1 MSKRDMRAKKL
12 LLAVLLA
19 MSMQSYYAE
28 PTWAAEAGQPTGQT
42 ETVDGKGQS
51 DGTTT
56 PAADEA
62 ETSAPAEGEEAAA
75 EGEDGAN
82 TDAAMPPVTYGVRA
96 ANAGTDEYGVMPA
109 VVAPG
114 GNPSTNAYTAGDAS
128 VSGSNLAVAI
138 GYGAN
143 ATSADFSVVLGAS
156 GEATA
161 QNAVALGYNAKA
173 NHENSVAIG
182 ANSTTTAANQ
192 VSFGKREGFDEYNLP
207 VWAVA
212 RSLVGIKDIDIN
224 GINFEGDIHDENVI
238 IGGYMDVP
246 SKYSVILGSGAVVNA
261 DYSVAIGNNA
271 KVVYEN
277 SVAIGAN
284 SLAEAEYV
292 VSFGNNDTSEFRTL
306 VNVRGIEFAE
316 ENGYIF
322 GMTNINGV
330 EVAYKNNPSEGLKF
344 GGNAIVGKEN
354 IPFSSTGFSVSD
366 TGAITATSFTDGKAT
381 LTGGKLTGVT
391 GINSTGAITTA
402 SLSST
407 GAITAASGTIGGITL
422 NGGALDKVSS
432 INGANFT
439 LGRNSIAVGSYTT
452 AEDYGIAFG
461 ASAHAK
467 ESSIALGMGVDAE
480 GQSSIALGFNM
491 AAYGAYSI
499 AMGGDDTNS
508 DANKSIAIGTGAAIE
523 SNRTHDENTGSIALG
538 FYANASHENSV
549 AIGMGSN
556 ATDDNQVNLGYY
568 KLNGNYPDTS
578 STYYGRSLA
587 GISSID
593 FIAAED
599 GTKGVITGLSSINGV
614 AVSGSAA
621 AGLTVSGV
629 TLNGGKVNEVALG
642 LKGGAGTDKDNV
654 VVGSIDVTQM
664 GTNSG
669 GISRTGAGTDV
680 SPYVTDV
687 EGIKFSSDSV
697 NFGGEWISTEEP
709 HPDDPNYTVAKYT
722 SNGKG
727 ALNGVTSINGMNFV
741 YNYDND
747 RIIIGANVDVVGDTS
762 VTAIGSESIASGTNA
777 TLVGAYATASG
788 ETSTVL

>member
-19 MSMQSYYAE
+19 MSMQSYYAA

-422 NGGALDKVSS
+422 KLAASTAL
-432 INGANFT
+432 I
-439 LGRNSIAVGSYTT
+439 LR
-452 AEDYGIAFG
+452 
-461 ASAHAK
+461 
-467 ESSIALGMGVDAE
+467 
-480 GQSSIALGFNM
+480 
-491 AAYGAYSI
+491 
-499 AMGGDDTNS
+499 
-508 DANKSIAIGTGAAIE
+508 
-523 SNRTHDENTGSIALG
+523 
-538 FYANASHENSV
+538 
-549 AIGMGSN
+549 
-556 ATDDNQVNLGYY
+556 
-568 KLNGNYPDTS
+568 
-578 STYYGRSLA
+578 
-587 GISSID
+587 
-593 FIAAED
+593 
-599 GTKGVITGLSSINGV
+599 
-614 AVSGSAA
+614 
-621 AGLTVSGV
+621 
-629 TLNGGKVNEVALG
+629 
-642 LKGGAGTDKDNV
+642 
-654 VVGSIDVTQM
+654 
-664 GTNSG
+664 
-669 GISRTGAGTDV
+669 
-680 SPYVTDV
+680 
-687 EGIKFSSDSV
+687 
-697 NFGGEWISTEEP
+697 
-709 HPDDPNYTVAKYT
+709 
-722 SNGKG
+722 
-727 ALNGVTSINGMNFV
+727 
-741 YNYDND
+741 
-747 RIIIGANVDVVGDTS
+747 
-762 VTAIGSESIASGTNA
+762 
-777 TLVGAYATASG
+777 
-788 ETSTVL
+788 